1 MINRILSVAAF
12 SLAAAL
18 SFGQPHLRPDNIDDI
33 VKVSAGGF
41 TASVTVTN
49 TGSVAGKEVVEVYVS
64 APS

>member
-1 MINRILSVAAF
+1 MAAF

-18 SFGQPHLRPDNIDDI
+18 SFGQPRLRPDNIDEI
-33 VKVSAGGF
+33 VKASAGGF